1 MKKLVLV
8 VLLTILP
15 GCALLG
21 PVEPVA
27 PIGVPSTLPEAG
39 KQAQN
44 AINEANVGLAAAAN
58 VIAANVR
65 DGIYTKAQ
73 AQAYLDQV
81 KDYARKIDRA
91 QEAVKLG
98 DFSSA
103 QGQADA
109 VRSLILILH
118 REVAAQARKEGAK

>member
-1 MKKLVLV
+1 MKKL
-8 VLLTILP
+8 ILALIIAALP
-15 GCALLG
+15 ACALIG
-21 PVEPVA
+21 PVEPAA

-44 AINEANVGLAAAAN
+44 VINEANIGLAAAAS

-73 AQAYLDQV
+73 AQSHLDQV
-81 KDYARKIDRA
+81 RDYAGKIDRA
-91 QEAVKLG
+91 QEALTLG
-98 DFSSA
+98 DFGSA
-103 QGQADA
+103 QSQANA

-118 REVAAQARKEGAK
+118 REVAAQARKEGAQ